1 MLWHNVDIRHFRSFS
16 SRTTT
21 QERPQIPISN
31 STIRQNGHT
40 IRNLYYQDHVS
51 DVRPGLLPP
60 HYLHAAIAGVKML
73 NTVALLLIQEPHT
86 TKKLRLEPCFLGIWK
101 QGVQTRDLEWMFWHW
116 PQLERVSGP
125 NVHQKLGSQALGK
138 DRLGSWLSKRFIL
151 WSYGDAP
158 NSATYVVGLGSHQEV
173 EMVVVDQHVD
183 LDVDIKRT
191 L

>member
-1 MLWHNVDIRHFRSFS
+1 MDKALDLPEAGTIVGFFLIRRDLTIFNRVSKAWNAWFAYMLWHNVDIRHFRSFS

-86 TKKLRLEPCFLGIWK
+86 TKKLRLEPWYMCSTLAL
-101 QGVQTRDLEWMFWHW
+101 QNQRTLPRLE
-116 PQLERVSGP
+116 
-125 NVHQKLGSQALGK
+125 LGS
-138 DRLGSWLSKRFIL
+138 I
-151 WSYGDAP
+151 
-158 NSATYVVGLGSHQEV
+158 VVHCPFFT
-173 EMVVVDQHVD
+173 
-183 LDVDIKRT
+183 K
-191 L
+191 